1 MDNQFSNQTKI
12 IIITSYF
19 LIVIITELLYREPLK
34 KFSTTFII
42 FLQDKLNNTVTR
54 IFFSLITYFGSEKI
68 LIPIVVIFLFFN
80 PLIYFYYL
88 IFSIITSTY
97 LASILKLIYTDFR
110 PFWDKNNNILP
121 IINCD
126 MGYGNPSGHSLVSTV
141 TYLGLWKLLQKN
153 RINKKRMNSLTI
165 LSIMIVIIFLI
176 MFSRI
181 FGGVHNINQI
191 LFGCLLGFGMFFT
204 YYNLYKFYNKEPEM
218 FFLFIE
224 ENKKILNII
233 FISLYLISIPIYFIV
248 NDTKNRNEYY
258 NIIESKCGIDKIPP
272 LHKQFSNE
280 GFKGTSLMIALIG
293 ILNGIL
299 YSKYKMESKFPQ
311 KEYIIMDWHNL
322 DYKNKIYR
330 FIIMGFFAFPGLLLL
345 LIPSRAH
352 ISIIMLF
359 KYNISFLIIGFCI
372 FGPGMYFSFLK
383 TFKDEEKN
391 IENIEKVINY
401 SVGGMNNSFSTDD

>member
-19 LIVIITELLYREPLK
+19 LIVIITEILYREPLK
-34 KFSTTFII
+34 NLSTKFIE

-97 LASILKLIYTDFR
+97 FASILKLIYTDFR
-110 PFWDKNNNILP
+110 PFWDDNKISP

-181 FGGVHNINQI
+181 FGGVHNLNQI
-191 LFGCLLGFGMFFT
+191 LFGFLLGFGMFFT
-204 YYNLYKFYNKEPEM
+204 YFNLYKFYNKEPEM
-218 FFLFIE
+218 FFIFIE
-224 ENKKILNII
+224 ENKIILNII

-248 NDTKNRNEYY
+248 NDTKYRNQYY
-258 NIIESKCGIDKIPP
+258 EQIKLKCGSDKIPP
-272 LHKQFSNE
+272 EHKQFSNE

-293 ILNGIL
+293 ILNGLL
-299 YSKYKMESKFPQ
+299 YSKYKMKIKFPQ
-311 KEYIIMDWHNL
+311 KEYIIMNDWHNL
-322 DYKNKIYR
+322 DYKNKINQ
-330 FIIMGFFAFPGLLLL
+330 FLIMGLFCLPGLIFL
-345 LIPSRAH
+345 LIPSCFH

-359 KYNISFLIIGFCI
+359 KYNISFLIIGFCF
-372 FGPGMYFSFLK
+372 FGPGMYFGFLK
-383 TFKDEEKN
+383 IFKDEDKN
-391 IENIEKVINY
+391 IENIEKVINT
-401 SVGGMNNSFSTDD
+401 SVGGFSTDD